1 MQVDPSDSH
10 CLGLSQL
17 RAALA
22 LIENPPAVMDSVLQ
36 RVWPPSQCKTVTFD
50 NCAQNDIFYHQFF

>member
-22 LIENPPAVMDSVLQ
+22 LIENPPAVDGLSSSKRLAPIPM
-36 RVWPPSQCKTVTFD
+36 
-50 NCAQNDIFYHQFF
+50 QNGHFR